1 MLNLQLQILN
11 CCLFA
16 QLLEDIKRVS
26 SQTFWQHQTQNTMMQ
41 YVDAIAVLNFVNH
54 CFNLNC
60 VGGLNLERLLLLLIQ
75 LHSQLNTGDI
85 NRLFSI
91 RSPVIIRLSSQM
103 KRLQTVD
110 VARQLHSHL
119 LLFSLLWN
127 ILFSFLGIRPKQTS
141 VLNSQ
146 GRNLGRQVTSARTSG
161 LSSTQGMVLGDSG

>member
-91 RSPVIIRLSSQM
+91 RSPVYLFIYLFIYLGARKADRFCRCDQKITVLSYEMFGKSINFTYNM
-103 KRLQTVD
+103 
-110 VARQLHSHL
+110 
-119 LLFSLLWN
+119 
-127 ILFSFLGIRPKQTS
+127 
-141 VLNSQ
+141 
-146 GRNLGRQVTSARTSG
+146 
-161 LSSTQGMVLGDSG
+161 